1 MKKIASAL
9 VASFLLAP
17 IVNAAEVDARRF
29 DAYYQAG
36 NVSVTEEIPTSAEIA
51 TTFLD
56 ASMPAP
62 APSIPDGET
71 VGGIWDKI
79 VKGDWNTIVLIG
91 KNLLEIVKAN
101 QPVVNV
107 KRDVVHAVPV
117 GVQSWQEL
125 AGWKAPMTKVYRI
138 KIDNMYG
145 LNVVDVRI
153 KVSAMWG
160 GNAGGRG
167 AYLANVVT
175 VPSNVYVAWGWTL
188 DLWSENRD
196 PVNAG
201 SVESPVAALGFD
213 IRYRAKTM
221 LNDLQGT
228 QDYYL
233 TGDGQI
239 QVLE

>member
-1 MKKIASAL
+1 MKKIVSAL
-9 VASFLLAP
+9 LASFILAP
-17 IVNAAEVDARRF
+17 VVNAAEVDARRF

-36 NVSVTEEIPTSAEIA
+36 NVSVTEELPTAGEIA
-51 TTFLD
+51 NTFLEV
-56 ASMPAP
+56 APPATIP
-62 APSIPDGET
+62 AGET
-71 VGGIWDKI
+71 IGGIWDKI
-79 VKGDWNTIVLIG
+79 VNGDWNTIVLIG
-91 KNLLEIVKAN
+91 EKILEIVKAN

-107 KRDVVHAVPV
+107 KRDVVHAVPA
-117 GVQSWQEL
+117 GVTSWQEL

-138 KIDNMYG
+138 KIDNLYG
-145 LNVVDVRI
+145 INVVDVRV

-167 AYLANVVT
+167 AYLSNVVT

-201 SVESPVAALGFD
+201 SYEYPVAGLGFD